1 MPELHF
7 ASRDQIRHAYIL
19 SSADGDTAFSEALEI
34 ARAAVCRGL
43 PPLPC
48 GCCTACR
55 KAAQGIHPDV
65 HIVTRSEENGKKKQK
80 ILVDQVREISA
91 DAAVLPNEASRK
103 VYVIREAD
111 TMNEEA
117 QNAALKLLEEP
128 PNGAVFLLCAA
139 NPERLLPTVR
149 SRCVEISFSSG
160 NAVLSEESSSL
171 AGKYLDAVAEGEPF
185 ALWQFCE
192 ENNALSIPEM
202 TDFCLAAAQQIT
214 DMLCGRCSRLGMSED
229 RLLQLEKLMEQCIR
243 YLKVNVTVKQVFGLL
258 EAASIPS

>member
-55 KAAQGIHPDV
+55 KAAEGIHPDV
-65 HIVTRSEENGKKKQK
+65 RIVTRSEENGKKKQK

-117 QNAALKLLEEP
+117 QNAALKLLENMP
-128 PNGAVFLLCAA
+128 DQQAACASIVTVFVDD
-139 NPERLLPTVR
+139 NK
-149 SRCVEISFSSG
+149 
-160 NAVLSEESSSL
+160 
-171 AGKYLDAVAEGEPF
+171 KYLSADYAKEEPVRPGYLAPDVELTNVLAV
-185 ALWQFCE
+185 
-192 ENNALSIPEM
+192 
-202 TDFCLAAAQQIT
+202 
-214 DMLCGRCSRLGMSED
+214 R
-229 RLLQLEKLMEQCIR
+229 
-243 YLKVNVTVKQVFGLL
+243 
-258 EAASIPS
+258 